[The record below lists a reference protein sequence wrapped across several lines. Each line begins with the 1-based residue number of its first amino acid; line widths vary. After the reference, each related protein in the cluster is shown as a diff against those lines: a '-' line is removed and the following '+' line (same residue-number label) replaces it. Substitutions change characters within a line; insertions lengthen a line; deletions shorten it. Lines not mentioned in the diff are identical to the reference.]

1 MDQKLFAQII
11 AELRDAQGQALG
23 LLTQALCQQ
32 IDPAKLTA
40 DLQKTLQSAK
50 TMRTSP
56 LAIQMAEHAMAAA
69 QAEKMLQ
76 AKPAGAAPHPKAA
89 S

>member
-1 MDQKLFAQII
+1 MNEKFVAQII

-32 IDPAKLTA
+32 VDPAKLMT
-40 DLQKTLQSAK
+40 DLQKTLQTAK
-50 TMRTSP
+50 TMQISP
-56 LAIQMAEHAMAAA
+56 LAIGMAEHAMAAA

-76 AKPAGAAPHPKAA
+76 AKRSGAAGRP
-89 S
+89 SQG